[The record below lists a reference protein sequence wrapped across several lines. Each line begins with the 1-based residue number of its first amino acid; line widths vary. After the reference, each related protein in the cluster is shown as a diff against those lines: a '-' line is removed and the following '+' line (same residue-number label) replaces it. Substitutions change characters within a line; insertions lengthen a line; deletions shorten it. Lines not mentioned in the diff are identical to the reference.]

1 MSSSVPFEPGA
12 TGRCRATLEE
22 LVRAK
27 RPGPV
32 TSVEEFMAVGEGIFE
47 SDEEVDDFVVTVR
60 QWRRARCP

>member
-12 TGRCRATLEE
+12 AGRRRATLEE

-32 TSVEEFMAVGEGIFE
+32 ASVDELMAAGEGIFE
-47 SDEEVDDFVVTVR
+47 SDEEVDDFVVAVR
-60 QWRRARCP
+60 QWRQADLG